1 VTARRLG
8 LPTALLLVVASMVGT
23 GVFTTSGFLLRDLGS
38 PAVVLLVWLAGGLAA
53 LAGALSYAELVA
65 ALPENGGEYQ
75 LLGRIYHP
83 VVGFVAGWTSLIAGF
98 SAPTAASAIAFGQYL
113 DAALPGAGVSPTFAA
128 LALIAASSMV
138 HAVDVR
144 RGGAVQNAFAA
155 GKVLL
160 ILAFVVCG
168 LAAADLASFGAPV
181 AGAASLRSPA
191 FAVGLV
197 YVSFS
202 YSGWNAAAYV
212 AGEVRDPE
220 RNVPLALA
228 VGTSLVTLLYVA
240 VNAVLLAAA
249 PVAVLARADERV
261 AAVAAVELFGAG
273 AGRLLAGM
281 IAIGLV
287 STVGA
292 LVMTGPRVY
301 EAMGRD
307 YRRLATL
314 ARRRPGRGPLS
325 AIVLQSVLAAAMVA
339 TATFDALLT
348 FVGLGLSVFAA
359 LTVAGVFVLRRREP
373 GLARPYRTVGY
384 PVTPIV
390 FLALAAW
397 SIVYTVVERP
407 GAALG
412 TAVTVAMGGVVF
424 GWVRDTSRHAARAW
438 R

>member
-113 DAALPGAGVSPTFAA
+113 DAALPRAGVSPTFAA
-128 LALIAASSMV
+128 LALIVASSMV

-168 LAAADLASFGAPV
+168 LAAADLASFGGPV

-412 TAVTVAMGGVVF
+412 TAVTVAMGGVVY
-424 GWVRDTSRHAARAW
+424 GWVRDTSRHAVRAR